1 MSLAKRLADQVSVPT
16 QQFESNELTED
27 VPVAQLSI
35 GSLANVDERIDVN
48 LWNLLLDLFSENLNE
63 VQTEDPEELK
73 EQVNQEAMLQFLR
86 ELDYKLQVELIWES
100 YKVSMGTETTRE
112 QADYIYSY
120 GLTDNQQMEA
130 LMFTLQGVQEDEIEQ
145 QASGDSGNQTSSTS
159 ETEE

>member
-16 QQFESNELTED
+16 QKFESEQLTED

-48 LWNLLLDLFSENLNE
+48 LWNLLLDLFSENLDE
-63 VQTEDPEELK
+63 VQTDNPEELQ
-73 EQVNQEAMLQFLR
+73 EQVNREAMFQFLR

-100 YKVSMGTETTRE
+100 FKVSMGQETTRE

-120 GLTDNQQMEA
+120 GLTDDQQMEA
-130 LMFTLQGVQEDEIEQ
+130 LMFTLQGVQEEQVEQ
-145 QASGDSGNQTSSTS
+145 QASDSGNQTSSTS

>member
-16 QQFESNELTED
+16 QKFESEQLTED

-48 LWNLLLDLFSENLNE
+48 LWNLLLDLFSENLDE
-63 VQTEDPEELK
+63 VQTDDPEKLQ
-73 EQVNQEAMLQFLR
+73 EQVNQEAMFQFLR

-100 YKVSMGTETTRE
+100 FKVSMGKETTSE

-120 GLTDNQQMEA
+120 GLTDDQQMEA
-130 LMFTLQGVQEDEIEQ
+130 LMFTLQGVQEEEVEK
-145 QASGDSGNQTSSTS
+145 QASDSGNQTSSTS

>member
-16 QQFESNELTED
+16 QKFESDQLTED

-48 LWNLLLDLFSENLNE
+48 LWNLLLDLFSENLDE
-63 VQTEDPEELK
+63 VQTDDPEKLQ
-73 EQVNQEAMLQFLR
+73 EQVNQEAMFQFLR

-100 YKVSMGTETTRE
+100 FKVSMGTETTRE

-120 GLTDNQQMEA
+120 GLTDDQQMEA
-130 LMFTLQGVQEDEIEQ
+130 LMFTLQGVQEEEVEQ
-145 QASGDSGNQTSSTS
+145 QASDSGNQTSSTS